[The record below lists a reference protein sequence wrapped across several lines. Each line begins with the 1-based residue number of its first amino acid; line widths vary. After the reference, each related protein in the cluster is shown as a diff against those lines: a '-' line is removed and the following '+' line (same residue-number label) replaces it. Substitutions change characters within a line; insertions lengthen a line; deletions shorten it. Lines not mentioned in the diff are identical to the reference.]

1 MSKVLVLNA
10 SYEPLNICE
19 WRRAVLLI
27 QAGKA
32 EVLEHECDDKSI
44 SCSGAGAANPK
55 CKATV
60 IKLKRYVK
68 RPQPRL
74 LPSRRNIFHRDGY
87 ACRYCKAKGKGV
99 RLTLDHVKPKC
110 QGGKNSWTNL
120 VTACSVCNHKK
131 GGRDLKQS
139 GMVLA
144 PVPPYPNQVAT
155 FRASMFRQL
164 GMSHASWDKYL
175 PAGADQ
181 NDEEDA
187 V

>member
-19 WRRAVLLI
+19 WRRAILLI

-32 EVLEHECDDKSI
+32 EVLEQESDEKSG
-44 SCSGAGAANPK
+44 SN
-55 CKATV
+55 KATV

-120 VTACSVCNHKK
+120 VTACSTCNHKK

-175 PAGADQ
+175 PAGT
-181 NDEEDA
+181 DESE
-187 V
+187 